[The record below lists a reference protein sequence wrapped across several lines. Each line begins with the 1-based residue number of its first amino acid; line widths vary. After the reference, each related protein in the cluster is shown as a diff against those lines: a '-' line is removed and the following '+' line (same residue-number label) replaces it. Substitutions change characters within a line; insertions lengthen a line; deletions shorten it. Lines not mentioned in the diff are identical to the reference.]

1 MFYIGIV
8 LALIGLIIL
17 IISMI
22 QYKTAEKTLVNINL
36 MLDKAISGNF
46 KVSLYDES
54 MLSKTESKMADF
66 LSLSSLSM
74 QNIKLDQE
82 RLNSLISDISHQT
95 KTPIANILLY
105 SELLGEQALKEES
118 QNLVKSI
125 TAQSE
130 KLDFLIKSLI
140 KTSRLENGIIIVT
153 PKRQNIIPM
162 LSEAMA
168 TINLKAK
175 NKNISIVFDNI
186 HDEITADFDWKW
198 TVEAVYNIL
207 DNAVKY
213 TYADGE
219 ICVNVIE
226 YEMFVRIDI
235 ADNGIGICEDEL
247 HKIFLRFYRS
257 VESSEQDGVGIG
269 LYLSRKIIS
278 SEGGYIKVK
287 SNKGSGSVFSV
298 FLKK

>member
-1 MFYIGIV
+1 MFYIGIL
-8 LALIGLIIL
+8 LAIIGIIAL
-17 IISMI
+17 IISII
-22 QYKTAEKTLVNINL
+22 QYKIAEKTLININL
-36 MLDKAISGNF
+36 MLDKAISGDF

-54 MLSKTESKMADF
+54 MLSKTESKMTDF
-66 LSLSSLSM
+66 LSKSSLSM
-74 QNIKLDQE
+74 QSIKVEQE
-82 RLNSLISDISHQT
+82 RINSLISDISHQT

-105 SELLGEQALKEES
+105 SELLNEQALTVEN

-125 TAQSE
+125 TTQSE

-140 KTSRLENGIIIVT
+140 KTSRLENGIITVN
-153 PKRQNIIPM
+153 PKTQNIIAM

-257 VESSEQDGVGIG
+257 ADSSEHYGVGIG
-269 LYLSRKIIS
+269 LYLSRKIINA
-278 SEGGYIKVK
+278 EGGYIKVK
-287 SNKGSGSVFSV
+287 SNKGSGSV
-298 FLKK
+298 

>member
-8 LALIGLIIL
+8 LALIGLITL

>member
-8 LALIGLIIL
+8 LAIIGIIAL
-17 IISMI
+17 IISII
-22 QYKTAEKTLVNINL
+22 QYKIAEKTLININS

-140 KTSRLENGIIIVT
+140 KTSRLENGIITVN
-153 PKRQNIIPM
+153 PKTQNIIAM
-162 LSEAMA
+162 LSEAIE
-168 TINLKAK
+168 TIKIKAK
-175 NKNISIVFDNI
+175 NKNISIAYDYI
-186 HDEITADFDWKW
+186 QHEITADFDWKW

-213 TYADGE
+213 TDADGE
-219 ICVNVIE
+219 ICINVIE
-226 YEMFVRIDI
+226 YEIFVRIDI

-247 HKIFLRFYRS
+247 QKIFLRFYRS
-257 VESSEQDGVGIG
+257 ADSSEHYGVGIG
-269 LYLSRKIIS
+269 LYLSRKIINA
-278 SEGGYIKVK
+278 EGGYIKVK

>member
-8 LALIGLIIL
+8 LAIIGIIAL
-17 IISMI
+17 IISII
-22 QYKTAEKTLVNINL
+22 QYKIAEKTLININS

-105 SELLGEQALKEES
+105 SELLNEQALTVEN

-125 TAQSE
+125 TTQSE
-130 KLDFLIKSLI
+130 KLEFLIKSLI
-140 KTSRLENGIIIVT
+140 KTSRLENGIITVN
-153 PKRQNIIPM
+153 PKTQNIIAM
-162 LSEAMA
+162 LSEAIE
-168 TINLKAK
+168 TIKIKAK
-175 NKNISIVFDNI
+175 NKNISIAYDYI
-186 HDEITADFDWKW
+186 QHEITADFDWKW

-213 TYADGE
+213 TDADGE
-219 ICVNVIE
+219 ICINVIE
-226 YEMFVRIDI
+226 YEIFVRIDI

-247 HKIFLRFYRS
+247 QKIFLRFYRS
-257 VESSEQDGVGIG
+257 ADSSEHYGVGIG
-269 LYLSRKIIS
+269 LYLSRKIINA
-278 SEGGYIKVK
+278 EGGYIKVK